1 MYFLPHYGVIRFNQE
16 TTKVRVVFDG
26 SAKSD
31 KSTASFN
38 KCLQKGPN
46 LVPHLF
52 DIVVKFRGYPIA
64 VVADIEKAFHQIQ
77 MIPEERR
84 MLRFLWF
91 DGIERLSANQAIP
104 VLKACVWLKVAE
116 HSFSSAYA

>member
-1 MYFLPHYGVIRFNQE
+1 M
-16 TTKVRVVFDG
+16 RVVFDG

-31 KSTASFN
+31 KSTASIN
-38 KCLQKGPN
+38 KCLLKGPN

-52 DIVVKFRGYPIA
+52 DIVVKFREYPIA
-64 VVADIEKAFHQIQ
+64 VVADIKKAFHQIQ
-77 MIPEERR
+77 MIPEDRR
-84 MLRFLWF
+84 MLRFLRF